1 MDECSKLPLE
11 GVKVLD
17 LSRVLAGPYATMVL
31 GDLGADVIKV
41 EHPERGDDTRHWG
54 PPFAGEGEARE
65 SAYFLAVNRNK
76 RSIGV
81 DLKDPEGLERIKE
94 LAAEADVVIENWRRG
109 ALEKF
114 GLDYE
119 ALREA
124 NPGLIYCSITGFG
137 PGPDEERPGY
147 DFLVQAR
154 GGVMGITGQPG
165 GEPTKVGVA
174 ISDIV
179 CGLFASN
186 AILAALH
193 RRAATGEGAR
203 IEVPLF
209 ESTLGWLANRGQEY
223 LISGKD
229 TGLIG
234 NAHPSIVPYQTFDA
248 SDKPIVV
255 AVGNNTQ
262 FAGLCKA
269 VGRPEL
275 AEDERFATNPD
286 RVANREALIPES
298 PTRVQQAARGRVGR
312 GDPGRGHPVR
322 TRQHAR
328 RRVRRRARPR
338 ARAYSRISIIPRPA
352 CSRCSPRR
360 YSSTANASL
369 SAVLHQPSAS
379 TRTKRTTIGASSFE
393 PRPERF
399 ANRPCT
405 CGPRHQGFRGA
416 IRWPRTRSLA

>member
-1 MDECSKLPLE
+1 MDYGRKLPLA

-81 DLKDPEGLERIKE
+81 DLKAPDGLERVKK
-94 LAAEADVVIENWRRG
+94 LAAGADVVIENWRRG
-109 ALEKF
+109 ALEKL
-114 GLDYE
+114 GLGYE
-119 ALREA
+119 ALRA
-124 NPGLIYCSITGFG
+124 TNSGLVYCSITGFG

-193 RRAATGEGAR
+193 RRDATGEGSR

-223 LISGKD
+223 LVSGEDK
-229 TGLIG
+229 GLIG

-248 SDKPIVV
+248 SDRPLVV
-255 AVGNNTQ
+255 AVGNNSQ
-262 FAGLCKA
+262 FAELCKA

-286 RVANREALIPES
+286 RVANREALISEL
-298 PTRVQQAARGRVGR
+298 QEEFGK
-312 GDPGRGHPVR
+312 
-322 TRQHAR
+322 
-328 RRVRRRARPR
+328 
-338 ARAYSRISIIPRPA
+338 RPA
-352 CSRCSPRR
+352 DEWAEEIRAAGVPSGPVNTLADVFADDHVRGSGMLQDIVHASAGPLKMLASPILIDTERLPIRR
-360 YSSTANASL
+360 PPPTL
-369 SAVLHQPSAS
+369 GQHTDETLDW
-379 TRTKRTTIGASSFE
+379 T
-393 PRPERF
+393 
-399 ANRPCT
+399 
-405 CGPRHQGFRGA
+405 
-416 IRWPRTRSLA
+416 

>member
-1 MDECSKLPLE
+1 MDEARKVPFEERGRRAMLPLE

-31 GDLGADVIKV
+31 GDLGADVLKV

-54 PPFAGEGEARE
+54 PPFAGGE
-65 SAYFLAVNRNK
+65 SAYFLSVNRNK

-81 DLKDPEGLERIKE
+81 DLKDKEGLERVKT
-94 LAAEADVVIENWRRG
+94 LAAGADVLIENWRRG
-109 ALEKF
+109 ALEKL
-114 GLDYE
+114 GLGYK
-119 ALREA
+119 ALKEE
-124 NPGLIYCSITGFG
+124 NPDLIYCSITGFG
-137 PGPDEERPGY
+137 PGPDEDRPGY

-193 RRAATGEGAR
+193 RRSATGEGTR

-223 LISGKD
+223 LLSGED

-234 NAHPSIVPYQTFDA
+234 NAHPSIVPYQTFHA
-248 SDKPIVV
+248 SDKPLVV

-262 FAGLCKA
+262 FANLCRA
-269 VGRPEL
+269 IGRPEL
-275 AEDERFATNPD
+275 AEDERYATNPG
-286 RVANREALIPES
+286 RVSNREALISELQQEFGKRSADEWAEEIRAAGVPSGPVNTLADVFADEHVLSSGMLQDLDHPSAGLLEMVAS
-298 PTRVQQAARGRVGR
+298 PVIVDGEHL
-312 GDPGRGHPVR
+312 PI
-322 TRQHAR
+322 
-328 RRVRRRARPR
+328 RRAPPTLGQHTEEGWQR
-338 ARAYSRISIIPRPA
+338 
-352 CSRCSPRR
+352 
-360 YSSTANASL
+360 
-369 SAVLHQPSAS
+369 
-379 TRTKRTTIGASSFE
+379 
-393 PRPERF
+393 
-399 ANRPCT
+399 
-405 CGPRHQGFRGA
+405 
-416 IRWPRTRSLA
+416 